1 MNALGA
7 GRPALQRAAAEALGR
22 VGRVQAIP
30 GLLAAAGARVDR
42 VLEHSLIYAM
52 IEIGDRAAIE
62 AGLQAAASRTRR
74 AALIALDQI
83 DSGAV
88 RPEGLIPLLDS
99 PDLVL
104 KDTAWWIA
112 ARHPEWG
119 THSPVTFRNASRLPG
134 RLASKA
140 RICGKN
146 SCSLPALPPSRR
158 CSRRQRTGA

>member
-7 GRPALQRAAAEALGR
+7 GRPAAQRAAAEAIGR

-119 THSPVTFRNASRLPG
+119 TALAGYFQKRSRLPG

-146 SCSLPALPPSRR
+146 SCSLPAVPPSRR
-158 CSRRQRTGA
+158 CSRRQRTGE